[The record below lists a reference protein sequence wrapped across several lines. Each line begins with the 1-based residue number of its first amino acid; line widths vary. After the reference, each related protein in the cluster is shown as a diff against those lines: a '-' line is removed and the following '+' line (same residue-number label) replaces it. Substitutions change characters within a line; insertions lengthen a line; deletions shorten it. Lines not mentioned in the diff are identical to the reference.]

1 MKKQQERRS
10 GRKWR
15 VALVAA
21 ALGLALAGCSA
32 SAASSHEHEWEA
44 ATCETP
50 RVCKTCG
57 ETDGEPLG
65 HTWQEATCL
74 APKTCT
80 VCGKTEGRKSED
92 HVWGEATCTER
103 EKCVLCGRENLHS
116 EPLGH
121 DWIAPTLE
129 APYTCARCGEQQG
142 EPLQLSSFNRGR
154 YNKWKENPTK
164 EQYVGMSGYVA
175 VTHCSYVYSTKD
187 NPYENKVACK
197 AIKAAGYATD
207 PGYPQKLIGLIEKYG
222 LTVYDGKAEQEDKT
236 SMNISITKKTS
247 THNTTAAAGRAIR
260 YIVVHYT
267 AGVTSKPGSAAGTAS
282 YFGSTSKQV
291 SADFI
296 VDDGGAVQYNGD
308 IRNRYTWHCGGG
320 KYNTKGGAY
329 YGKATNRN
337 TIGIEVCSTND
348 TGKMTVANDSHWRFT
363 DKVVSNLVELVKY
376 LMAEYGIDAAHV
388 IRHYDVNGKPCPGI
402 IGWNE
407 DTGSAAK
414 WAAFK
419 ARLGAA
425 TPGGQT
431 GGSTNTGTATGNTAL
446 TYKVGDIVQFAGGK
460 HYANS
465 QATSG
470 TTVKPGQAKVTAVA
484 PAGKHPYHIVHTDSA
499 STVYGW
505 VDAAAITGKAS
516 ATPAAKTYTA
526 KAGDSLWRIAAQQL
540 GNGARYKEI
549 KTMNGLKNN
558 TIHAGQVLKLP
569 N

>member
-1 MKKQQERRS
+1 M
-10 GRKWR
+10 
-15 VALVAA
+15 
-21 ALGLALAGCSA
+21 
-32 SAASSHEHEWEA
+32 
-44 ATCETP
+44 
-50 RVCKTCG
+50 
-57 ETDGEPLG
+57 
-65 HTWQEATCL
+65 
-74 APKTCT
+74 
-80 VCGKTEGRKSED
+80 
-92 HVWGEATCTER
+92 
-103 EKCVLCGRENLHS
+103 
-116 EPLGH
+116 
-121 DWIAPTLE
+121 
-129 APYTCARCGEQQG
+129 
-142 EPLQLSSFNRGR
+142 F
-154 YNKWKENPTK
+154 
-164 EQYVGMSGYVA
+164 
-175 VTHCSYVYSTKD
+175 
-187 NPYENKVACK
+187 
-197 AIKAAGYATD
+197 
-207 PGYPQKLIGLIEKYG
+207 GLIEKYG
-222 LTVYDGKAEQEDKT
+222 LTVYDGKAEQEDKA

-425 TPGGQT
+425 TPGGHT

-460 HYANS
+460 HYANA
-465 QATSG
+465 QAASG
-470 TTVKPGQAKVTAVA
+470 TTVKPGPAKVTAVA
-484 PAGKHPYHIVHTDSA
+484 TAGKHPYHLVHTDST

-505 VDAAAITGKAS
+505 VDAAAVTGKAS
-516 ATPAAKTYTA
+516 ATPAAKTYTV

-549 KTMNGLKNN
+549 KTLNGLKNN

>member
-1 MKKQQERRS
+1 MEQRKFLAMVGPLAQADMQKSGILASLTIAQAILESGWGTSELATKANALFGIKADARWS
-10 GRKWR
+10 GRAYSK
-15 VALVAA
+15 
-21 ALGLALAGCSA
+21 
-32 SAASSHEHEWEA
+32 
-44 ATCETP
+44 
-50 RVCKTCG
+50 
-57 ETDGEPLG
+57 D
-65 HTWQEATCL
+65 
-74 APKTCT
+74 
-80 VCGKTEGRKSED
+80 
-92 HVWGEATCTER
+92 
-103 EKCVLCGRENLHS
+103 
-116 EPLGH
+116 
-121 DWIAPTLE
+121 
-129 APYTCARCGEQQG
+129 
-142 EPLQLSSFNRGR
+142 
-154 YNKWKENPTK
+154 TK
-164 EQYVGMSGYVA
+164 ECYDGATYTTITALFRAYDSWAESVADHSAFLLANKRYAAVVGERDY
-175 VTHCSYVYSTKD
+175 
-187 NPYENKVACK
+187 KVACK

-222 LTVYDGKAEQEDKT
+222 LTVYDGKAEQEDKA

-348 TGKMTVANDSHWRFT
+348 TGKMTVANDSHWSFT
-363 DKVVSNLVELVKY
+363 GKVVSNLVELVKY

-460 HYANS
+460 HYANA

-470 TTVKPGQAKVTAVA
+470 TTVKPGPAKVTVVA
-484 PAGKHPYHIVHTDSA
+484 TAGKHPYHLVHTDGT

-516 ATPAAKTYTA
+516 ATPAVKTYTV

-549 KTMNGLKNN
+549 KTLNGLKNN